1 MRSAQS
7 RPRHPRPRVTLDQL
21 HTFLAVAEREHV
33 TAAAEA
39 LGLSQ
44 GSVSGVVRRLE
55 STLGLPLLQRVGRN
69 VQLTDVGRALRQL
82 AVRVLEDVGQIEELR
97 AGYLA
102 FERGELTVAAGR
114 VMGAHRLSSWLA
126 PFVADH
132 PEINVRL
139 ALAPMRSL
147 VTMLIEGRADIIL
160 AGSSVREPGIET
172 VVLEHTQLVTV
183 VAAHHPLASSKTA
196 VRDLVTHRHLAHER
210 GSATEAL
217 AAHALGTHVDPENT
231 LELEEGALHAALLAG
246 LGFAAMPRSVVEQDI
261 IDGRMVII
269 PLPGRSVSQSFAAAR
284 RRDLHTP
291 AVEAFW
297 AHLKR
302 IAVDQSCRVA
312 SVGARDERGVLRRLA
327 TGDARCSAT
336 GPIRAKHTDRQR
348 VDRSL
353 HRVLTGRRVAEGH
366 GREHGAL
373 CKRSLQLRNRRDV
386 DAAFRK
392 ALLGPLVDRFLR
404 RREQLGKRRC
414 KAGNRPDL

>member
-1 MRSAQS
+1 MRTPQT
-7 RPRHPRPRVTLDQL
+7 RPRHPRPRIPLDQL

-55 STLGLPLLQRVGRN
+55 ATLGLPLLQRVGRN

-82 AVRVLEDVGQIEELR
+82 AERVLEDVGQIEELR
-97 AGYLA
+97 SGYLA
-102 FERGELTVAAGR
+102 FERGELTVAE
-114 VMGAHRLSSWLA
+114 
-126 PFVADH
+126 H

-147 VTMLIEGRADIIL
+147 VTMLAEGRADIIL
-160 AGSSVREPGIET
+160 AGSSVRVPGVEM

-183 VAAHHPLASSKTA
+183 VAAHHPLASSRTA

-217 AAHALGTHVDPENT
+217 AAHALDAHVDPENT

-261 IDGRMVII
+261 AAGRLVII

-302 IAVDQSCRVA
+302 IAVDQS
-312 SVGARDERGVLRRLA
+312 
-327 TGDARCSAT
+327 
-336 GPIRAKHTDRQR
+336 
-348 VDRSL
+348 
-353 HRVLTGRRVAEGH
+353 
-366 GREHGAL
+366 
-373 CKRSLQLRNRRDV
+373 
-386 DAAFRK
+386 
-392 ALLGPLVDRFLR
+392 
-404 RREQLGKRRC
+404 
-414 KAGNRPDL
+414 

>member
-1 MRSAQS
+1 MSQS
-7 RPRHPRPRVTLDQL
+7 RPRHPRPRITLDQL

-55 STLGLPLLQRVGRN
+55 ATLGLPLLQRVGRN

-97 AGYLA
+97 VGYLA

-114 VMGAHRLSSWLA
+114 VMGAHRLSGWLA

-132 PEINVRL
+132 PEINIRL

-147 VTMLIEGRADIIL
+147 VTMLLEGRADIIL
-160 AGSSVREPGIET
+160 AGSSIREAGIET

-183 VAAHHPLASSKTA
+183 VASHHPLASSRTA
-196 VRDLVTHRHLAHER
+196 LRDLVTHRHLAHER

-246 LGFAAMPRSVVEQDI
+246 LVPRPQAEEPSGLSPSLVALVSETTRDDRGDPSANLVELLKRLADI
-261 IDGRMVII
+261 PYLSADDHGV
-269 PLPGRSVSQSFAAAR
+269 LERSAR
-284 RRDLHTP
+284 RRY
-291 AVEAFW
+291 
-297 AHLKR
+297 
-302 IAVDQSCRVA
+302 S
-312 SVGARDERGVLRRLA
+312 
-327 TGDARCSAT
+327 
-336 GPIRAKHTDRQR
+336 
-348 VDRSL
+348 
-353 HRVLTGRRVAEGH
+353 
-366 GREHGAL
+366 
-373 CKRSLQLRNRRDV
+373 
-386 DAAFRK
+386 
-392 ALLGPLVDRFLR
+392 
-404 RREQLGKRRC
+404 
-414 KAGNRPDL
+414 

>member
-1 MRSAQS
+1 MRTPQT
-7 RPRHPRPRVTLDQL
+7 RPRHPRPRITLDQL

-55 STLGLPLLQRVGRN
+55 ATLGLPLLQRVGRN

-114 VMGAHRLSSWLA
+114 VMGAHRLSEWLA

-147 VTMLIEGRADIIL
+147 VAMLIEGRADIIL
-160 AGSSVREPGIET
+160 AGSSVRVPGVET

-183 VAAHHPLASSKTA
+183 VAAHHPLASSRTA
-196 VRDLVTHRHLAHER
+196 VRDLVSHRHLAHER

-217 AAHALGTHVDPENT
+217 AAHALGVVLALANQDGGAHVDPENT

-246 LGFAAMPRSVVEQDI
+246 LGFAAMPRSVVEPDI
-261 IDGRMVII
+261 AAGRLVII
-269 PLPGRSVSQSFAAAR
+269 PLPGRGVSQSFAAAR

-302 IAVDQSCRVA
+302 IAVDQS
-312 SVGARDERGVLRRLA
+312 
-327 TGDARCSAT
+327 
-336 GPIRAKHTDRQR
+336 
-348 VDRSL
+348 
-353 HRVLTGRRVAEGH
+353 
-366 GREHGAL
+366 
-373 CKRSLQLRNRRDV
+373 
-386 DAAFRK
+386 
-392 ALLGPLVDRFLR
+392 
-404 RREQLGKRRC
+404 
-414 KAGNRPDL
+414 

>member
-1 MRSAQS
+1 MRTPQS
-7 RPRHPRPRVTLDQL
+7 RPRHPRPRITLDQL

-55 STLGLPLLQRVGRN
+55 ATLGLPLLQRVGRN

-82 AVRVLEDVGQIEELR
+82 AVKVLEDVGQIEELR
-97 AGYLA
+97 VGYLA

-114 VMGAHRLSSWLA
+114 VMGAHRLSGWLA
-126 PFVADH
+126 PFVAEH

-147 VTMLIEGRADIIL
+147 VTMLVEGRADIIL

-183 VAAHHPLASSKTA
+183 VASHHPLASSRTP

-231 LELEEGALHAALLAG
+231 LELEEGALLAG
-246 LGFAAMPRSVVEQDI
+246 LGFAAMPRSVVEPDI
-261 IDGRMVII
+261 TDGRLVII

-302 IAVDQSCRVA
+302 IAVDQ
-312 SVGARDERGVLRRLA
+312 
-327 TGDARCSAT
+327 
-336 GPIRAKHTDRQR
+336 P
-348 VDRSL
+348 
-353 HRVLTGRRVAEGH
+353 
-366 GREHGAL
+366 
-373 CKRSLQLRNRRDV
+373 
-386 DAAFRK
+386 
-392 ALLGPLVDRFLR
+392 
-404 RREQLGKRRC
+404 
-414 KAGNRPDL
+414 

>member
-1 MRSAQS
+1 MRTPQS
-7 RPRHPRPRVTLDQL
+7 RPRHPRPRITLDQL

-55 STLGLPLLQRVGRN
+55 ATLGLPLLQRVGRN

-97 AGYLA
+97 VGYLA

-114 VMGAHRLSSWLA
+114 VMGAHRLSGWLA

-147 VTMLIEGRADIIL
+147 VTMLVEGRADIIL
-160 AGSSVREPGIET
+160 AGSAVREPGVEM

-183 VAAHHPLASSKTA
+183 VAAHHPLSWRRTA
-196 VRDLVTHRHLAHER
+196 TA
-210 GSATEAL
+210 AL

-261 IDGRMVII
+261 TDGRLVVI

-297 AHLKR
+297 AHLER
-302 IAVDQSCRVA
+302 ISVDQS
-312 SVGARDERGVLRRLA
+312 
-327 TGDARCSAT
+327 
-336 GPIRAKHTDRQR
+336 
-348 VDRSL
+348 
-353 HRVLTGRRVAEGH
+353 
-366 GREHGAL
+366 
-373 CKRSLQLRNRRDV
+373 
-386 DAAFRK
+386 
-392 ALLGPLVDRFLR
+392 
-404 RREQLGKRRC
+404 
-414 KAGNRPDL
+414 

>member
-1 MRSAQS
+1 MRTPHT

-55 STLGLPLLQRVGRN
+55 ATLGLPLLQRVGRN

-82 AVRVLEDVGQIEELR
+82 AERVLEDVGQIEELR
-97 AGYLA
+97 SGYLA

-114 VMGAHRLSSWLA
+114 VMGAHRLSAWLA
-126 PFVADH
+126 PFVAEH

-147 VTMLIEGRADIIL
+147 VTMLTEGRADIIL
-160 AGSSVREPGIET
+160 AGSSVRVPGVEM

-183 VAAHHPLASSKTA
+183 VAAHHPLASSRTA
-196 VRDLVTHRHLAHER
+196 VRDLVAHRHLAHER

-217 AAHALGTHVDPENT
+217 AAHALGAHVDPENT

-261 IDGRMVII
+261 AAGRLVII
-269 PLPGRSVSQSFAAAR
+269 PLPGRGVSQSFAAAR

-291 AVEAFW
+291 AVDAFW
-297 AHLKR
+297 SHLQR
-302 IAVDQSCRVA
+302 IAVDQA
-312 SVGARDERGVLRRLA
+312 
-327 TGDARCSAT
+327 
-336 GPIRAKHTDRQR
+336 
-348 VDRSL
+348 
-353 HRVLTGRRVAEGH
+353 
-366 GREHGAL
+366 
-373 CKRSLQLRNRRDV
+373 
-386 DAAFRK
+386 
-392 ALLGPLVDRFLR
+392 
-404 RREQLGKRRC
+404 
-414 KAGNRPDL
+414 

>member
-1 MRSAQS
+1 MRTPHQ

-44 GSVSGVVRRLE
+44 GSVSGVIRRLE
-55 STLGLPLLQRVGRN
+55 ATLGLPLLQRVGRN

-114 VMGAHRLSSWLA
+114 VMGAHRLSGWLA
-126 PFVADH
+126 PFVAEH

-160 AGSSVREPGIET
+160 AGSSVRVPGVET

-183 VAAHHPLASSKTA
+183 VAAHHPLASSRTA

-217 AAHALGTHVDPENT
+217 AAHALGTHVDAENT

-261 IDGRMVII
+261 AAGRLVII
-269 PLPGRSVSQSFAAAR
+269 PLPGRGVSQSFAAAR

-297 AHLKR
+297 SHLKR
-302 IAVDQSCRVA
+302 IAVEQSVEN
-312 SVGARDERGVLRRLA
+312 G
-327 TGDARCSAT
+327 
-336 GPIRAKHTDRQR
+336 Q
-348 VDRSL
+348 
-353 HRVLTGRRVAEGH
+353 
-366 GREHGAL
+366 
-373 CKRSLQLRNRRDV
+373 
-386 DAAFRK
+386 
-392 ALLGPLVDRFLR
+392 
-404 RREQLGKRRC
+404 
-414 KAGNRPDL
+414 